1 MIKSM
6 SVFLI
11 YQAPKQI
18 NGVDPAVV
26 KVFLDK
32 NKAAEWCKYENIR
45 QDNWEYSWEEREV
58 IV

>member
-26 KVFLDK
+26 KVFLNKSDAVDWCEIK
-32 NKAAEWCKYENIR
+32 NAT
-45 QDNWEYSWEEREV
+45 QDNWKYGWKEMEV
-58 IV
+58 VT